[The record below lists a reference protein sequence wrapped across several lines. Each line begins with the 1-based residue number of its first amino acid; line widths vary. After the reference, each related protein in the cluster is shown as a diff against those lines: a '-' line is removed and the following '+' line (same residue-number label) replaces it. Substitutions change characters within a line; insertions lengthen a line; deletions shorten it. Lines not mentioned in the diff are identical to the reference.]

1 MLHIFLQMTTGRQL
15 SKKIFLPLPYFRPAT
30 ALLMHAICM
39 CLYVACMA
47 KKWLSLE
54 INGKICL
61 VFVWR
66 HHVGRFITNVFPLRA
81 KRVREVANLTERKNR
96 HTPVYGVK
104 EFVRLSVI
112 NFDPNY
118 LGTGKTEWAEIFFDI
133 FVKMNGLKN
142 FYLSE
147 KCQ

>member
-1 MLHIFLQMTTGRQL
+1 MGAPICFYKTKQDWSRTASKIPALSIF
-15 SKKIFLPLPYFRPAT
+15 
-30 ALLMHAICM
+30 
-39 CLYVACMA
+39 V
-47 KKWLSLE
+47 
-54 INGKICL
+54 
-61 VFVWR
+61 
-66 HHVGRFITNVFPLRA
+66 PLRA